1 MALMS
6 QQPAQQRSPER
17 LQWRRWPARLRLP
30 ASALLLIG
38 GALMMR
44 PHGDLFDAANL
55 LPFWMAAAVMGVGF
69 ALSWSLASIPR
80 VLFWAVALLTRL
92 ALLAMEPGDDIWR
105 YLWEGGIQLQ
115 GFSPYALPPDAAALE
130 GLRTPWW
137 PQINHPDTTAIY
149 PPLAQLLFRLHA
161 AVAQQVL
168 LFKLSFVAADL
179 AICGLLAARFGA
191 ARTALYGWNPLVIY
205 GISGGGHY
213 DSWFLLPLVAG
224 WLLAERDPPPRGP
237 RPQAWIDLL
246 LGLSVALKWIT
257 LPLLIHRAWNRWR
270 TLRRPGPVLGTALL
284 GLAPLLLGALVF
296 CRGPACP
303 LLPTGST
310 FMRHGRSAEWMPHWI
325 GQLWP
330 WTQQINAVHGLLLL
344 VALAV
349 LLGTTARL
357 GVFAWRYLL
366 ALLLLSPVV
375 HAWYFIW
382 LMPFA
387 VPSQNWGARLVSL
400 SAFVYFVLPS
410 RLPNWQLSTAE
421 RLLLWLPL
429 LVGLLLS
436 LEPPGRERTDPAVQR

>member
-1 MALMS
+1 MDLTS
-6 QQPAQQRSPER
+6 QGPWRW
-17 LQWRRWPARLRLP
+17 LQWLRRLP
-30 ASALLLIG
+30 LPLSALLLIG
-38 GALMMR
+38 GALLMA
-44 PHGDLFDAANL
+44 PHGDLFDPAQL
-55 LPFWMAAAVMGVGF
+55 LAFWRAAAVMGLGF
-69 ALSWSLASIPR
+69 GLSWFLPAIPR
-80 VLFWAVALLTRL
+80 TTFWAVAVLTRL
-92 ALLAMEPGDDIWR
+92 LLLAMEPGDDIWR

-115 GFSPYALPPDAAALE
+115 GFSPYHLPPDAPALE
-130 GLRTPWW
+130 ALRPPWW
-137 PQINHPDTTAIY
+137 GQINHPDTTAIY

-168 LFKLSFVAADL
+168 LFKLSFLAADL
-179 AICGLLAARFGA
+179 AICGLLAGRFGA
-191 ARTALYGWNPLVIY
+191 ASTALYAWNPLVIY

-224 WLLAERDPPPRGP
+224 WLLAEREPRPQGP
-237 RPQAWIDLL
+237 RSQAWIDLL

-257 LPLLIHRAWNRWR
+257 LPVLLHRATSRWR
-270 TLRRPGPVLGTALL
+270 QFRRPGPVLSTLLL
-284 GLAPLLLGALVF
+284 GLAPLLLGALAF

-303 LLPTGST
+303 LLPTGSS
-310 FMRHGRSAEWMPHWI
+310 FMRHGRSAEWLPHWV

-330 WTQQINAVHGLLLL
+330 ATLQTNAVHGVLLLPVL
-344 VALAV
+344 VV
-349 LLGTTARL
+349 LLATSARL

-410 RLPNWQLSTAE
+410 RLPDWQLTTAE

-429 LVGLLLS
+429 LLGLLLS
-436 LEPPGRERTDPAVQR
+436 CWPWGRSRTDPAVQR

>member
-1 MALMS
+1 MALS
-6 QQPAQQRSPER
+6 SLLRR
-17 LQWRRWPARLRLP
+17 LQLP

-38 GALMMR
+38 GALLMR
-44 PHGDLFDAANL
+44 PHGDLFDAAQL
-55 LPFWMAAAVMGVGF
+55 LPFWRAAALMGLGF
-69 ALSWSLASIPR
+69 ALSWSLPTIPR
-80 VLFWAVALLTRL
+80 VLFWAVAVLTRL

-105 YLWEGGIQLQ
+105 YLWEGGIQLH
-115 GFSPYALPPDAAALE
+115 GFSPYALPPDAAVLE

-137 PQINHPDTTAIY
+137 SSINHPDTTAIY

-168 LFKLSFVAADL
+168 LFKLSFTAADL
-179 AICGLLAARFGA
+179 AIGALLAAQFGT
-191 ARTALYGWNPLVIY
+191 ARAALYAWNPLVIY
-205 GISGGGHY
+205 GLSGGGHY

-224 WLLAERDPPPRGP
+224 WLLAEREPPPQGQ
-237 RPQAWIDLL
+237 RPQACIDLL

-257 LPLLIHRAWNRWR
+257 LPLLLQRAWSRWR
-270 TLRRPGPVLGTALL
+270 RFRRPAPVLFTLLL
-284 GLAPLLLGALVF
+284 GLAPLLLGASLF
-296 CRGPACP
+296 CGLSSCP
-303 LLPTGST
+303 LLPTGSS
-310 FMRHGRSAEWMPHWI
+310 FIRHGRSAEWLPHWI

-330 WTQQINAVHGLLLL
+330 WSQQTNAVHGLLLL
-344 VALAV
+344 PV
-349 LLGTTARL
+349 LLVLLVTSARL

-366 ALLLLSPVV
+366 VLLLLSPVV

-410 RLPNWQLSTAE
+410 RLPDWQLTTPE

-429 LVGLLLS
+429 LLGLLLS
-436 LEPPGRERTDPAVQR
+436 ARDRTESAPGR

>member
-1 MALMS
+1 MAP
-6 QQPAQQRSPER
+6 QSP
-17 LQWRRWPARLRLP
+17 RLRLA

-38 GALMMR
+38 GAVLMA
-44 PHGDLFDAANL
+44 PHGDLFDPARVM
-55 LPFWMAAAVMGVGF
+55 PFWGASAVMGLGF
-69 ALSWSLASIPR
+69 AFSWTLPAIPR
-80 VLFWAVALLTRL
+80 ALFWAVAVLARL
-92 ALLAMEPGDDIWR
+92 AVLPMEPGDDIWR

-115 GFSPYALPPDAAALE
+115 GFSPYHLPPDAPALE
-130 GLRTPWW
+130 ALRTPWW
-137 PQINHPDTTAIY
+137 GQINHPGTTAIY

-161 AVAQQVL
+161 AAAQQVL
-168 LFKLSFVAADL
+168 LFKVSFLAADL

-191 ARTALYGWNPLVIY
+191 TRAALHGWNPLVIY
-205 GISGGGHY
+205 SVSGGGHY

-237 RPQAWIDLL
+237 RPQACIDLL

-257 LPLLIHRAWNRWR
+257 LPLLIHRAWSRWR
-270 TLRRPGPVLGTALL
+270 QFQRLGPVAATALL
-284 GLAPLLLGALVF
+284 GLAPLLLGALAF
-296 CRGPACP
+296 CRGPVCP

-310 FMRHGRSAEWMPHWI
+310 FMRYGRSAEWLPHWI

-330 WTQQINAVHGLLLL
+330 WTLQTNAVHGLLLL
-344 VALAV
+344 AV
-349 LLGTTARL
+349 LVVLLATTARL

-375 HAWYFIW
+375 HGWYFIW

-410 RLPNWQLSTAE
+410 RLPDWQLSTAE

-429 LVGLLLS
+429 LSGLLLS
-436 LEPPGRERTDPAVQR
+436 WFQSGRGRTDAAIQR